1 MPMPRSFCDGI
12 QRRDFLRIGS
22 FSTFGLGFG
31 LPELLA
37 RESDP
42 EASTAGGPSDISVIY
57 LFLLGGLSTID
68 TFDLKPDAP
77 SEIRGEFTG
86 IPTNVPGI
94 EYCEHL
100 PRTAKHAEKI
110 ALLRSFIH
118 KNNGHG
124 SADKFMLGGSLDRP
138 PFGAV
143 LSGELGDQGGVPPY
157 VTYPRMHPDAGP
169 LFLSPRTAPFLIDSD
184 PSDPAFSVPDLAPP
198 IDIDVSRLK
207 NRWRLLRQ
215 VDQLHKQ
222 VDVRSQAGTFGRFRD
237 RAYSLMT
244 SPKTKAAFDLQ
255 AESDEMRAA
264 YGSHTLGQCCLLAR
278 RLVQAGVRYTQITH
292 NNWDTHEANF
302 RDLKSSLLP
311 QLDQGL
317 AALLADLKD
326 HGMLEKTLV
335 VVSGEFGRTPKV
347 NENAGRDHWGNVFT
361 VAMAGGG
368 VKGGTVVGTSD
379 KWAAMPDKDPIW
391 PVDFGN
397 TMYHLLGINPQKLL
411 YTVDNRPVQLL
422 DKGRLI
428 REIL

>member
-1 MPMPRSFCDGI
+1 MPRKFCDGI
-12 QRRDFLRIGS
+12 ERRDFLRIGG
-22 FSTFGLGFG
+22 FSTFGLSFG

-37 RESDP
+37 LENDSAAADKD
-42 EASTAGGPSDISVIY
+42 SPSDISVIY
-57 LFLLGGLSTID
+57 LFLVGGLSTID

-77 SEIRGEFTG
+77 SEIRGEFKG
-86 IPTNVPGI
+86 IDTNVPGI
-94 EYCEHL
+94 QYCEHL
-100 PRTAKHAEKI
+100 PQTAKHADKI

-118 KNNGHG
+118 KDNGHG
-124 SADKFMLGGSLDRP
+124 SADKFMMAGSRERP

-143 LSGELGDQGGVPPY
+143 LSEELGDQGDVPPY
-157 VTYPRMHPDAGP
+157 VVFPRMHPFAGP

-198 IDIDVSRLK
+198 LDVDTSRLS

-222 VDVRSQAGTFGRFRD
+222 VDARSQAGTFGNFRN

-255 AESDEMRAA
+255 AESKETRAA
-264 YGSHTLGQCCLLAR
+264 YGSHTMGQSCLLAR
-278 RLVQAGVRYTQITH
+278 RLVQSGVRYAMITH

-302 RDLKSSLLP
+302 RDLKASLLP

-317 AALLADLKD
+317 AALLGDLSNR
-326 HGMLEKTLV
+326 GMLEKTLV
-335 VVSGEFGRTPKV
+335 IVSGEFGRTPKV
-347 NENAGRDHWGNVFT
+347 NNNAGRDHWGNVFT

-368 VKGGTVVGTSD
+368 VKGGTMVGTSD

-397 TMYHLLGINPQKLL
+397 TIYHMLGINPQKLL
-411 YTVDNRPVQLL
+411 YTVENRPIHLL
-422 DKGRLI
+422 EKGRII
-428 REIL
+428 REILA